1 MEEKQSLTLQL
12 RSNIVRTSNCKK
24 CGAILDKDTIALNK
38 KLLSINLKEFCCLE
52 CLADTFD
59 CSVEDLK
66 IKIEEFKEEGCT
78 LFK

>member
-1 MEEKQSLTLQL
+1 MKT
-12 RSNIVRTSNCKK
+12 NNCKN
-24 CGAILDKDTIALNK
+24 CGAVLDKDTVALNK
-38 KLLSINLKEFCCLE
+38 KLVSKELQEFCCLE

-59 CSVEDLK
+59 CYVDDLK

>member
-1 MEEKQSLTLQL
+1 MVK
-12 RSNIVRTSNCKK
+12 NNCKN
-24 CGAILDKDTIALNK
+24 CESVLDKDTIALNK
-38 KLLSINLKEFCCLE
+38 KLLGIDVKEYMCLE

-59 CSVEDLK
+59 CSVDDLK

>member
-1 MEEKQSLTLQL
+1 MQ
-12 RSNIVRTSNCKK
+12 IKK
-24 CGAILDKDTIALNK
+24 CKRCGACLDKDTIALNK
-38 KLLSINLKEFCCLE
+38 KLINVSLQEFE
-52 CLADTFD
+52 CLNCLSDTFD